1 MQSPYVIRS
10 HPPSTAPG
18 AATEH
23 MCGHWPRGSHPPL
36 PRYLLNSSGH
46 IILRPAYQLTEPLA
60 HMRFAQRRVNK
71 AQETQHSTVYLNSA
85 VAKAILPRERRRSFL
100 LHQPNPGVNPLLTA
114 HDFFM
119 SSVLI
124 NNSSAGR

>member
-1 MQSPYVIRS
+1 MQSPHVIRS
-10 HPPSTAPG
+10 HPPSTARG
-18 AATEH
+18 VAQSTCVVTGHREAT
-23 MCGHWPRGSHPPL
+23 SL
-36 PRYLLNSSGH
+36 PRYLLNSSSH
-46 IILRPAYQLTEPLA
+46 IVLRPAYQLTEPLA
-60 HMRFAQRRVNK
+60 RMRFAQRRVNK